1 MIETWLIILT
11 ALPPFAEPKLQEF
24 VSPTCHERIE
34 KIRALPTT
42 TYARCEARKKPKKK
56 SK

>member
-34 KIRALPTT
+34 LIRAQPTT
-42 TYARCEARKKPKKK
+42 IYARCEARKKPKAKK
-56 SK
+56 